1 MSKQEARRLRTM
13 GYFISAC
20 RELIENEGIKGV
32 SARKVAEKAGYSYA
46 TIYSYFKDMDTLI
59 AYVILEYLNESAQ
72 CVKKA
77 MEGIDDPLTALLASV
92 SAYAS
97 YYCKYP
103 DRFSMVFTQHDFN
116 LSPENLPEEMAAAL
130 FFPEIARI
138 HALYVSKIL
147 KPRVA
152 SVEKIELL
160 SSVASSFLH
169 GAISF
174 FIYREP
180 LKDTDKLITMIV
192 SGYRHILEVSESS
205 EAIPPPVLKDEN
217 KVWLL

>member
-1 MSKQEARRLRTM
+1 MSKPEERRKRTM

-20 RELIENEGIKGV
+20 REIIENEGIKGV

-46 TIYSYFKDMDTLI
+46 TIYSYFKDMDTMI
-59 AYVILEYLNESAQ
+59 AYIILEYLNESAH
-72 CVKKA
+72 CVKKT
-77 MEGIDDPLTALLASV
+77 MEGINDPLTALLASV

-97 YYCKYP
+97 YYCKNP
-103 DRFSMVFTQHDFN
+103 DRFSLVFTQHDLN

-138 HALYVSKIL
+138 HVEYVSNIL
-147 KPRVA
+147 KPAGV
-152 SVEKIELL
+152 SDEKIELL

-180 LKDTDKLITMIV
+180 VKDTDKLICMID
-192 SGYRHILEVSESS
+192 SGYRHILGVSGSSES
-205 EAIPPPVLKDEN
+205 IPPPVLKDEN